1 MFVRTESF
9 KEFIKYYP
17 VISLV
22 VLIHLILY
30 ILVFFPFL
38 PTNWI
43 FEAFSGVNLYIM
55 QGEWWRLVTPIFL
68 HASFAHMLFNSF
80 SLVIFGP
87 PLEQMFGKIRF
98 FILYLSTGIIAN
110 IATFI
115 LKPLTYIHVGSSG
128 AIFGLF
134 GIYIAIILF
143 RKELMSYN
151 NKQVV
156 ITILALGFI
165 MTFLQPNINVTAH
178 MMGFISGFFLGIV
191 GLGKRRE
198 FTQSVKRSVNRMEI
212 DRFSAKHWLWIAV
225 AILVIIGIL
234 SR

>member
-143 RKELMSYN
+143 SKELMSYN

>member
-151 NKQVV
+151 NKQVI